1 MEFKLYYFCWILGY
15 GQVIKPSVIGGFENA
30 ASIAR
35 WAQQQG
41 KMAVVSAAFESGLG
55 LSAYILFSC
64 YLELQNADL
73 CKVMN
78 RELAPPMAHGLGTY
92 QWLKEDVTTHP
103 IGICYNPC
111 SGLVEA
117 SVANA
122 AQLMQK
128 FQINHKIIRRTFTE
142 EQVSRDQ
149 LIVNSKDVSSSIK
162 VLEIGERVDV
172 SRGIIRNAKQGCYML
187 VKYIPMHCTTRLV
200 YLIFVSYLSGMV
212 A

>member
-1 MEFKLYYFCWILGY
+1 M
-15 GQVIKPSVIGGFENA
+15 IKPSVIGGFENA

-103 IGICYNPC
+103 IGIRYNPC

-128 FQINHKIIRRTFTE
+128 FQINHKIISRTFTE
-142 EQVSRDQ
+142 ERVSRDQ